1 MPLRE
6 KDVVRMEGPGSW
18 DRRAVV
24 LQQVAPRSYNVMTE
38 NGDVF
43 RRNRR
48 HLLKT
53 TEPRQPQVVREDDLR
68 LENRLSEQ
76 GIRARAQRDEGHD
89 SDSVTKVPCR
99 ADVMVG
105 DISKMM
111 QHSVQL
117 CRSERTRKPVVKLD
131 L

>member
-1 MPLRE
+1 M
-6 KDVVRMEGPGSW
+6 
-18 DRRAVV
+18 
-24 LQQVAPRSYNVMTE
+24 QQVAPRSYNVMTV

-53 TEPRQPQVVREDDLR
+53 TETWQPQVSREDDLR

-76 GIRARAQRDEGHD
+76 GIRARAQRDKEHD
-89 SDSVTKVPCR
+89 SDNVTEVPCH
-99 ADVMVG
+99 ADVMR
-105 DISKMM
+105 DTSKMM

-117 CRSERTRKPVVKLD
+117 RRSERTD
-131 L
+131 LWLNWTCSCGLKDCNSH